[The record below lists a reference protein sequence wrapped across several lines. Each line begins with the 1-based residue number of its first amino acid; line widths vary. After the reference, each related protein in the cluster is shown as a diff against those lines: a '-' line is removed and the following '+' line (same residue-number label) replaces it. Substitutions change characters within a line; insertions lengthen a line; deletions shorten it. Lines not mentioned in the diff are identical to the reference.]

1 MLRAAFNAY
10 VKGRRTIKQMRI
22 LPVLW
27 DERLPEKTI
36 AQYREDGFAVIRNV
50 CGLATLNK
58 LRSAYNE
65 LLISAVESH
74 SYNLLGGAIP
84 QIWQP
89 SLLHHTFKEN
99 EAIEN
104 GAARAALLMG
114 VPRAAMCF
122 DMLIYKEPR
131 NEVATPWHQD
141 HAYSEGGAAPKNLM
155 PDPLSLVQMWI
166 ALDDVDA
173 ENGCMHFIPQ
183 SHLRPTL
190 EHERDPGGGHMLRI
204 KDEQTTIDVSA
215 AISCPLRA
223 GDATAHGPNTPHFTS
238 GNRSRTRPRR
248 AYIITFAPS
257 VSYFKFLLRQAP
269 RLLWNL
275 IRNRPP

>member
-1 MLRAAFNAY
+1 M
-10 VKGRRTIKQMRI
+10 RTLEGHRTTATKQMPI
-22 LPVLW
+22 LQALW
-27 DERLPEKTI
+27 DKWIYRKTI
-36 AQYREDGFAVIRNV
+36 AQYRDDGFGVIRNV
-50 CGLATLNK
+50 CGLATLNQ

-114 VPRAAMCF
+114 APRAAMCF
-122 DMLIYKEPR
+122 DMLIYKEPG

-141 HAYSEGGAAPKNLM
+141 HAYSEKGAAPKNLI
-155 PDPLSLVQMWI
+155 PAPLSLVQMWI

-173 ENGCMHFIPQ
+173 ENGCMHFI
-183 SHLRPTL
+183 SRYHLRPTL
-190 EHERDPGGGHMLRI
+190 EHERAPEGGHMLRI
-204 KDEQTTIDVSA
+204 KGVQTAIDVSA
-215 AISCPLRA
+215 AIRCPLQA
-223 GDATAHGPNTPHFTS
+223 GDATAHGPNTPHFTP

-257 VSYFKFLLRQAP
+257 A
-269 RLLWNL
+269 
-275 IRNRPP
+275 